1 MRQKK
6 QAGATVTLQANR
18 RKAFAKLDQQRQEE
32 TKQKQESS
40 KPKLNLAQVSVKT
53 AQKITRNSLVK
64 SYNLTNSTPATAR
77 SFDVIET
84 TNSMS
89 VMQRPNGAMGEQQD
103 SNQVSLSGVLELN
116 LVTSFSDGSNK
127 IISGR
132 ELTSDDQNSNN
143 VVIEQQLAKQ
153 NDLKVGDMLKVEA
166 DKTKKLKIVGIY
178 KATSSQM
185 LGMMSDPA
193 NVIYASYT
201 LINNLTNQK
210 GKVQSATYNLTNPI
224 KAKTFIKAAKKQIN
238 TNKLTISTDDMA
250 DQAIKVPL
258 NNVKSFANKIVWL
271 VCLAGTIILTL
282 LVVLMVRERRH
293 EIGILMAL
301 GEKRHEIIAQ
311 FLAEMLTLMILA
323 LALAGIGGKF
333 VANALGIQLLTQQT
347 TSMTTNFQKQAQG
360 PNQDTQAPTKQ
371 RQVPQKGQQKIPI
384 KQEKI
389 QLAVKVDVIFL
400 LKLSLVSAVIVFL
413 AIILGAIGILRMQP
427 KKILVG

>member
-1 MRQKK
+1 M
-6 QAGATVTLQANR
+6 TLQADR

-293 EIGILMAL
+293 EI
-301 GEKRHEIIAQ
+301 IAQ

-384 KQEKI
+384 KQERI

>member
-6 QAGATVTLQANR
+6 QAGATVTLQADR

-293 EIGILMAL
+293 EI
-301 GEKRHEIIAQ
+301 IAQ

-384 KQEKI
+384 KQERI